1 MQRNYRKMNND
12 EILWKALEKENK
24 LLVENYTKKMEELEE
39 KYQEEKN
46 QKEEVIEEK
55 NKIQEQ
61 LDSILYSRS
70 YQMMQKIKRI
80 LGK

>member
-1 MQRNYRKMNND
+1 MNND

-24 LLVENYTKKMEELEE
+24 LLVENYNKKMEELEE